1 VLAVNGMKM
10 RNAVLIVKDTD
21 YDTEEPG
28 DFRHGLSQAVTR
40 DQAQAL
46 KLSANGLMSRHPYD

>member
-1 VLAVNGMKM
+1 MKM